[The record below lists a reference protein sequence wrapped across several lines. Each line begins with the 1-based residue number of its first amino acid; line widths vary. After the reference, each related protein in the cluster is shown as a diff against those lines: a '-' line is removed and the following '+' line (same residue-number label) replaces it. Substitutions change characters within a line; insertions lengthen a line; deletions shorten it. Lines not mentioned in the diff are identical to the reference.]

1 MKELQTPWIAYKLRW
16 NRRKFLWRAW
26 RKRHEMTCVVD
37 RTPGIATGMVLGFS
51 TVRNETLRLPY
62 FLKHHRAL
70 GVRHFLFI
78 DNASNDGTAEYL
90 AAQPD
95 VSLWSADHSYKAARF
110 GMDWQNLLLR
120 RYGHG
125 HWCLTLDA
133 DELFVPPHHGTRDL
147 HDLTRWLDTRKQRS
161 FGALM
166 IELFPKGQ
174 LSRSPYEAGQD
185 PVVALPF
192 FDADN
197 YRQTL
202 QPKLQNLWVQGGV
215 RARRFFADTPAR
227 APTMS
232 KIPLVRWSRKYAYVS
247 STHTALPRSL
257 NRAFGAA
264 PGTVAS
270 GALLHTKFLHTA
282 PQEAREEKARREHFG
297 TPERFD
303 AYYDAVMEDPDLWR
317 KGASQYQGWK
327 QLEALGLM
335 SRGDWD

>member
-1 MKELQTPWIAYKLRW
+1 MIDLEAPWVAYKLRW
-16 NRRKFLWRAW
+16 NRRKLLWRAW
-26 RKRHEMTCVVD
+26 RKRHEATSVVD
-37 RTPGIATGMVLGFS
+37 RTNAITRGAVLGFA

-62 FLKHHRAL
+62 FLQHHREL
-70 GVRHFLFI
+70 GVGHFLFV
-78 DNASNDGTAEYL
+78 DNASTDGTADYL

-95 VSLWSADHSYKAARF
+95 VSLWRADHSYKAARF

-120 RYGHG
+120 KYGHG

-133 DELFVPPHHGTRDL
+133 DELFVPPHHGARDL
-147 HDLTRWLDTRKQRS
+147 QDLTHWLDTQGKRS

-166 IELFPKGQ
+166 VELFPKGA
-174 LSRSPYEAGQD
+174 LSQTRYVAGED
-185 PVVALPF
+185 PVTALPY

-215 RARRFFADTPAR
+215 RARYFFADAPAH

-232 KIPLVRWSRKYAYVS
+232 KIPLVRWSRGFAYVS

-257 NRAFGAA
+257 NRAFGQA

-282 PQEAREEKARREHFG
+282 PQDALEEKARREHFG

-303 AYYDAVMEDPDLWR
+303 AYYDAVAADPDLWHA
-317 KGASQYQGWK
+317 GAARYAGWQ